1 VINMRFIFCVV
12 ALATL
17 FSNVASAGTF
27 IATMSGAQDAS
38 GTVNRPSG
46 TFPGS
51 MYNSL
56 NTSRTGFGSFA
67 TNAVGGYA
75 INYETAFDGNASN
88 QTVPNAQVRTD
99 SSTFQAGDSR
109 YLNLTTYSGM
119 LNPTG
124 TSSVRNAF
132 VVAFSYKV
140 DANFDYIYN
149 ATVNQD
155 NLAAINATNPGHGSR
170 TYGIYKSA
178 DLTRPV
184 LADAGVYKLASNIQY
199 YLLVEHESGSRLWTE
214 SLTGAN
220 LIFKLDQFNTGAPVP
235 EPGTMA
241 VFGLL
246 GLAGA
251 ASKFRRKK

>member
-1 VINMRFIFCVV
+1 MISMRFIFCVV

-38 GTVNRPSG
+38 GTVIRPSG

-56 NTSRTGFGSFA
+56 NTSRSGYGSFA
-67 TNAVGGYA
+67 TNSVGAYA
-75 INYETAFDGNASN
+75 INYETAFDGTPSS
-88 QTVPNAQVRTD
+88 QVVPNAQVRTD
-99 SSTFQAGDSR
+99 SSTFQVGDSR
-109 YLNLTTYSGM
+109 YLNLTTYSAM

-124 TSSVRNAF
+124 ASSTRNAF
-132 VVAFSYKV
+132 VVAFRYKV

-155 NLAAINATNPGHGSR
+155 NLAAINAANPGHGSR

>member
-1 VINMRFIFCVV
+1 MNMRLICCVL
-12 ALATL
+12 ALAT
-17 FSNVASAGTF
+17 FYSNVASAGVFT
-27 IATMSGAQDAS
+27 ATMSGAQNAS
-38 GTVNRPSG
+38 GMVTRPSG

-56 NTSRTGFGSFA
+56 NTIRTGFGTFA
-67 TNAVGGYA
+67 TNGVGAYA
-75 INYETAFDGNASN
+75 INYESEFDGTPAN

-99 SSTFQAGDSR
+99 SSTHQAGDSR

-132 VVAFSYKV
+132 VVAFRYQV
-140 DANFDYIYN
+140 DATYDYIYN

-155 NLAAINATNPGHGSR
+155 NLDVINAADPGHGSR
-170 TYGIYKSA
+170 TYGIYRSA

-199 YLLVEHESGSRLWTE
+199 YLLVEHESGSRLW
-214 SLTGAN
+214 SQGLTGAN
-220 LIFKLDQFNTGAPVP
+220 LIFKLDQFNTGSPVP

>member
-1 VINMRFIFCVV
+1 MINMRFVFCFV
-12 ALATL
+12 ALATM
-17 FSNVASAGTF
+17 FSSVASAGMFT
-27 IATMSGAQDAS
+27 ATMSGAQNAA
-38 GTVNRPSG
+38 GTVIRPSG
-46 TFPGS
+46 TLPGS

-56 NTSRTGFGSFA
+56 TTSRSGFGSFA
-67 TNAVGGYA
+67 TNAVGAYVV
-75 INYETAFDGNASN
+75 NYETAFHDTPNSQN
-88 QTVPNAQVRTD
+88 VPNAQVRTD
-99 SSTFQAGDSR
+99 SSTFQVGDSR
-109 YLNLTTYSGM
+109 FLNLTTYSAM

-124 TSSVRNAF
+124 SSSTRNAF
-132 VVAFSYKV
+132 VVGFRYKV

-149 ATVNQD
+149 ATVSED
-155 NLAAINATNPGHGSR
+155 NLADINATSPGHGSR
-170 TYGIYKSA
+170 TYGLYRSA

-199 YLLVEHESGSRLWTE
+199 YLLVEHESGSRLWNQG
-214 SLTGAN
+214 LTGAN
-220 LIFKLDQFNTGAPVP
+220 LNFKLDQFNTGAPVP

>member
-1 VINMRFIFCVV
+1 MINMRFICCFV
-12 ALATL
+12 AFATML
-17 FSNVASAGTF
+17 SSVASAGTF
-27 IATMSGAQDAS
+27 IATMSGAQDSS
-38 GTVNRPSG
+38 GTVTRPTG
-46 TFPGS
+46 TLPGS

-56 NTSRTGFGSFA
+56 TASRSGFGTFA
-67 TNAVGGYA
+67 TNGIGGYA
-75 INYETAFDGNASN
+75 INYETAFHGVANSQA
-88 QTVPNAQVRTD
+88 VPNAQVRTD

-109 YLNLTTYSGM
+109 YLNLTTYSAM

-124 TSSVRNAF
+124 TSSTRNAF
-132 VVAFSYKV
+132 VVAFRYKV
-140 DANFDYIYN
+140 DATYDYIYN

-170 TYGIYKSA
+170 TYGIYQRA

-184 LADAGVYKLASNIQY
+184 LAQAGVYKLASNIQY
-199 YLLVEHESGSRLWTE
+199 YLLVEHESGSRLW
-214 SLTGAN
+214 SQGLTGAN

-251 ASKFRRKK
+251 VSKFRRKK

>member
-1 VINMRFIFCVV
+1 MRFIFCVV

-17 FSNVASAGTF
+17 LSNVASAGTF
-27 IATMSGAQDAS
+27 IATMSGAHNAA
-38 GTVNRPSG
+38 GAVTRPSG
-46 TFPGS
+46 TLPGS

-56 NTSRTGFGSFA
+56 DTTRAGFGSFA
-67 TNAVGGYA
+67 TNTVGGYA
-75 INYETAFDGNASN
+75 INYETAFDGSTSN
-88 QTVPNAQVRTD
+88 HTVPNAQVRTD
-99 SSTFQAGDSR
+99 SSTFQVGDSR

-132 VVAFSYKV
+132 VVAFRYQV
-140 DANFDYIYN
+140 DATYDYIYN

-155 NLAAINATNPGHGSR
+155 NLDVINATNPGHGSR
-170 TYGIYKSA
+170 TYGIYRSA

-199 YLLVEHESGSRLWTE
+199 YLLVEHESGSRLWSQ

-220 LIFKLDQFNTGAPVP
+220 LIFKLDQFNTGSPVP